1 MGDVN
6 KFIKRYNIVMPELES
21 CKYYLHYNVML
32 LYPEE
37 QTQTK
42 FVEKDTVR
50 QTFFQT
56 KKENLSQVNNFD
68 KESC

>member
-1 MGDVN
+1 
-6 KFIKRYNIVMPELES
+6 
-21 CKYYLHYNVML
+21 ML

>member
-1 MGDVN
+1 
-6 KFIKRYNIVMPELES
+6 MPELES

-37 QTQTK
+37 QTQAK